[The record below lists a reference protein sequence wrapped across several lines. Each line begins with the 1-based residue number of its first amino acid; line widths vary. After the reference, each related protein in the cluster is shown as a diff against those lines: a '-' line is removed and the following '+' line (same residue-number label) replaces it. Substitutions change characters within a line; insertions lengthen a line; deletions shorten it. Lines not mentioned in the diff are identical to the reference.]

1 MEDFQ
6 ASNCTKH
13 FFFFLMMKSHVDE
26 WVFIIAC
33 VVAKWTPSSFLFILF
48 LAFLGA
54 GQGVGRG
61 RVSFLNRKPF

>member
-13 FFFFLMMKSHVDE
+13 FFFLMMKSHVDE

-48 LAFLGA
+48 LAFFGSGA
-54 GQGVGRG
+54 GGR
-61 RVSFLNRKPF
+61 

>member
-6 ASNCTKH
+6 ASKCTKH
-13 FFFFLMMKSHVDE
+13 FFFLMMKSHVDE

-48 LAFLGA
+48 LAFFGSGA
-54 GQGVGRG
+54 GGR
-61 RVSFLNRKPF
+61 